1 MENTGPDDPNQDSP
15 RPCLT
20 LGSLL
25 PPPPEEGSRPHA
37 AWPGLRL
44 PPYKGDPRDK
54 VTPTVRRHRLGS
66 SGGRRCPVGLEDGK
80 AGRERPRFLASG
92 PQSSRHTLFV
102 IDASYAGIDH
112 HRSRKGGPS
121 LPLPWPVE
129 SGIPPCTATGQ
140 PKGPAPPNEASPS
153 LGEPLG
159 PVPWLSVSLGRRGPA
174 GPLCRTSKRPS

>member
-112 HRSRKGGPS
+112 HRSRKGDLLFLRHGPWS
-121 LPLPWPVE
+121 QAFLP
-129 SGIPPCTATGQ
+129 AR
-140 PKGPAPPNEASPS
+140 
-153 LGEPLG
+153 PLG
-159 PVPWLSVSLGRRGPA
+159 NPRGP
-174 GPLCRTSKRPS
+174 PHPTRPRHPSGSL

>member
-1 MENTGPDDPNQDSP
+1 MTQTKTARGHASPWDLSCHHRQRRGLGPTQ
-15 RPCLT
+15 
-20 LGSLL
+20 
-25 PPPPEEGSRPHA
+25 
-37 AWPGLRL
+37 PGLAFGFHPTR
-44 PPYKGDPRDK
+44 DPRDK

-121 LPLPWPVE
+121 LPSPWPVE
-129 SGIPPCTATGQ
+129 SGIPPRTATGQ

-159 PVPWLSVSLGRRGPA
+159 PVPWLSVSLGRGGPA

>member
-80 AGRERPRFLASG
+80 AGREGPVSLRVDLRVPDTHYSSSMPHTLALIIIDPEKGDLLFLRHGPWSQAFLPARPLGNPRGPPHPTRPRHPSG
-92 PQSSRHTLFV
+92 
-102 IDASYAGIDH
+102 
-112 HRSRKGGPS
+112 S
-121 LPLPWPVE
+121 L
-129 SGIPPCTATGQ
+129 
-140 PKGPAPPNEASPS
+140 
-153 LGEPLG
+153 
-159 PVPWLSVSLGRRGPA
+159 
-174 GPLCRTSKRPS
+174 